1 MVERLSLSA
10 IIVAAGS
17 STRVGFDKL
26 FARIAG
32 RPVIQ
37 YSIEAFEQ
45 TPCVNEIIVVGR
57 ENMVGALS
65 KLIAAAAIKK
75 VRVIVRGGERRQD
88 SVAAGLDAISESSE
102 FVAVHDA
109 ARPLITPDE
118 IERVFSAAEKHGG
131 AVLAT
136 PVTDTLKLA
145 SAEGIICG
153 SIDRENVFAMQ
164 TPQIFARQLLVRAYE
179 RVTSESRH
187 ITDEAAAVQMSGAT
201 VAIVSAQEPNMKVT
215 FAADLPVAE
224 FILRQRAL
232 SQVKI

>member
-1 MVERLSLSA
+1 MVERSSLSA

-57 ENMVGALS
+57 EDLVGALS
-65 KLIAAAAIKK
+65 KLIAAAAITK
-75 VRVIVRGGERRQD
+75 VRAIVRGGERRQD
-88 SVAAGLDAISESSE
+88 SVAAGLKAISESSK

-179 RVTSESRH
+179 RVISESRH
-187 ITDEAAAVQMSGAT
+187 ITDEVTAVQMTGAT

-232 SQVKI
+232 SQVKV